1 MAHGRTP
8 LFRKLTQA
16 VQQAHWLNENPDKRA
31 LFFEAREA
39 SRVSRRDF
47 VRLLGAA
54 GIVTAAGGLALPARA
69 RETHAPRAKT
79 GDTVAIIGAGL
90 AGLTAAYR
98 LNQAGAS
105 CEIFEGS
112 ERTGGRVLTK
122 YDFNKDAMFCEL
134 GGELVDSNHRDL
146 IALAQELGLEIQE
159 LKGVDKGVDLYYFGG
174 THHTDEQLIP
184 LFEPFARKLAADVEG
199 ILDKDENFTAKAKAF
214 DKISLAQYLT
224 ESSKGVEKWVIDL
237 LRVAYTIEYGRDA
250 EDQSALNLIVY
261 LKPDTS
267 AGFKIFGDS
276 DESKRIKGGSSS
288 LPNALVKALEGKV
301 EIHQG
306 HHLEKIRH
314 AGSGFTLTF
323 ASAGASKEAKF
334 ARVICTLP
342 FTMLRQVD
350 GVKTL
355 ALSKS
360 KQEAIA
366 HLGYGNNSKVMY
378 GFTERWWRNPAAGL
392 PAVSNGSVFTDL
404 PLQCTWESS
413 RGQQGESGILTN
425 FLGGA
430 AAVKQLSKE
439 HFNEFRKELNQ
450 VFPGVVDKVDGKQAL
465 MNWPGYKFTRG
476 SYTCPL
482 VGQYTTLL
490 KNAPVA
496 ELDGRLIFAG
506 EHTSGEFSGFMNGA
520 VESGNRAAREI
531 VSKKT
536 ELPKAA

>member
-1 MAHGRTP
+1 MAYGRTP

-16 VQQAHWLNENPDKRA
+16 VQQAHWLNANPDKRA

-69 RETHAPRAKT
+69 RETGPSHAKS
-79 GDTVAIIGAGL
+79 GDPVAIIGAGL

-98 LNQAGAS
+98 LNQAGVP

-112 ERTGGRVLTK
+112 ERTGGRVWTR
-122 YDFNKDAMFCEL
+122 YDFNKDSMFCEL

-174 THHTDEQLIP
+174 THRIDEQLIP
-184 LFEPFARKLAADVEG
+184 LFEPFARKLVADLEG
-199 ILDKDENFTAKAKAF
+199 IYDKDEAFTAKARSF
-214 DKISLAQYLT
+214 DKISLAQYLA
-224 ESSKGVEKWVIDL
+224 ESIKGVEKWVIDL
-237 LRVAYTIEYGRDA
+237 LRVAYTIENGRDV
-250 EDQSALNLIVY
+250 EDQSALNLMVY

-288 LPNALVKALEGKV
+288 LPNALAKALEGTV

-306 HHLEKIRH
+306 HRLEKIRR
-314 AGSGFTLTF
+314 SGPGLTLSF
-323 ASAGASKEAKF
+323 AAAGAGKEAKF
-334 ARVICTLP
+334 ARVICALP

-350 GVKTL
+350 GVNAL
-355 ALSKS
+355 GLSKS
-360 KQEAIA
+360 KQDVIA

-378 GFTERWWRNPAAGL
+378 GFTERWWRNPSVAL
-392 PAVSNGSVFTDL
+392 PAASNGSLFTDL

-413 RGQQGESGILTN
+413 RGQAGVSGILTN
-425 FLGGA
+425 YLGGA
-430 AAVKQLSKE
+430 AAVKQLTKE
-439 HFNEFRKELNQ
+439 HFDKFRTELNQ
-450 VFPGVVDKVDGKQAL
+450 IFPGVVDKVDGKQAL

-490 KNAPVA
+490 KNAPHP

-506 EHTSGEFSGFMNGA
+506 EHTSGEFAGFMNGA

-531 VSKKT
+531 LAKAT
-536 ELPKAA
+536 DLPKAA